1 MENNIIKN
9 MNKEELIS
17 KKVRGFKFKGE
28 IGRIM
33 FNSSM
38 KDTIGEVGTIIEYD
52 KKFNTFQ
59 VNFRNSSWFYPAELI
74 EQHLV
79 EEEPTKRKV
88 VCTNNICQGECGEC
102 KYMEIVSNT
111 EPTQNINYNKII
123 SNKEILNKRIEKTKN
138 TLAYS
143 AALYQD
149 EVILSN
155 QIAIMEALIAIQDIL
170 INKVSQSDRVNE
182 KENNK

>member
-1 MENNIIKN
+1 MENNITKS
-9 MNKEELIS
+9 MSKKELIS
-17 KKVRGFKFKGE
+17 KKVRGFKFDNNKYGYVDKMDE
-28 IGRIM
+28 H
-33 FNSSM
+33 
-38 KDTIGEVGTIIEYD
+38 IGEVGIIKDY
-52 KKFNTFQ
+52 NS
-59 VNFRNSSWFYPAELI
+59 VYNAFRVYFENDNWLYPAELI

-79 EEEPTKRKV
+79 EEPTKRKV

-123 SNKEILNKRIEKTKN
+123 SNKEILNERIEKTKN
-138 TLAYS
+138 TLTYS

-155 QIAIMEALIAIQDIL
+155 QIAIMEVLIAIQDIL
-170 INKVSQSDRVNE
+170 INKASQSDRVNE
-182 KENNK
+182 KDENK

>member
-1 MENNIIKN
+1 

-59 VNFRNSSWFYPAELI
+59 VNFRDSSWFYPAELI

-79 EEEPTKRKV
+79 EE
-88 VCTNNICQGECGEC
+88 
-102 KYMEIVSNT
+102 
-111 EPTQNINYNKII
+111 INHVKII
-123 SNKEILNKRIEKTKN
+123 SNKEILNERIEKTKN

-149 EVILSN
+149 GVILSN
-155 QIAIMEALIAIQDIL
+155 QIAIMEALIAIQDSIVGQTGDTQEK
-170 INKVSQSDRVNE
+170 NK
-182 KENNK
+182 

>member
-1 MENNIIKN
+1 

-59 VNFRNSSWFYPAELI
+59 VNFRDSSWFYPAELI

-79 EEEPTKRKV
+79 EE
-88 VCTNNICQGECGEC
+88 
-102 KYMEIVSNT
+102 
-111 EPTQNINYNKII
+111 INHVKII
-123 SNKEILNKRIEKTKN
+123 SNKEILNERIEKTKN
-138 TLAYS
+138 TLTYS

-149 EVILSN
+149 GVILSN
-155 QIAIMEALIAIQDIL
+155 QIAIMEALIAIQDSIVGQTGDTQEK
-170 INKVSQSDRVNE
+170 NK
-182 KENNK
+182 

>member
-1 MENNIIKN
+1 MENNITKN

-59 VNFRNSSWFYPAELI
+59 VNFRDSSWFYPAELI

-79 EEEPTKRKV
+79 EE
-88 VCTNNICQGECGEC
+88 
-102 KYMEIVSNT
+102 
-111 EPTQNINYNKII
+111 INHVKII
-123 SNKEILNKRIEKTKN
+123 SNKEILNERIEKTKN

-149 EVILSN
+149 GVILSN
-155 QIAIMEALIAIQDIL
+155 QIAIMEALIAIQDSIVGQTGDTQEK
-170 INKVSQSDRVNE
+170 NK
-182 KENNK
+182 

>member
-1 MENNIIKN
+1 MEEYSK
-9 MNKEELIS
+9 ELIG

-74 EQHLV
+74 KQHLV
-79 EEEPTKRKV
+79 EEPTK
-88 VCTNNICQGECGEC
+88 
-102 KYMEIVSNT
+102 EINHV
-111 EPTQNINYNKII
+111 KII
-123 SNKEILNKRIEKTKN
+123 SNKEILNERIEKTKN
-138 TLAYS
+138 TLSYS

-149 EVILSN
+149 GVMLNN
-155 QIAIMEALIAIQDIL
+155 QIAIMEALIAIQDTL
-170 INKVSQSDRVNE
+170 INKASQSDRVNE
-182 KENNK
+182 KDENEKNK

>member
-59 VNFRNSSWFYPAELI
+59 VNFRDSSWFYPAELI

-79 EEEPTKRKV
+79 EE
-88 VCTNNICQGECGEC
+88 
-102 KYMEIVSNT
+102 
-111 EPTQNINYNKII
+111 INHVKII
-123 SNKEILNKRIEKTKN
+123 SNKEILNERIEKTKN
-138 TLAYS
+138 TLTYS

-149 EVILSN
+149 GVILSN
-155 QIAIMEALIAIQDIL
+155 QIAIMEALIAIQDSIVGQTGDTQEK
-170 INKVSQSDRVNE
+170 NK
-182 KENNK
+182 

>member
-1 MENNIIKN
+1 

-59 VNFRNSSWFYPAELI
+59 VNFRNSSWNYPAELI

-79 EEEPTKRKV
+79 EE
-88 VCTNNICQGECGEC
+88 
-102 KYMEIVSNT
+102 
-111 EPTQNINYNKII
+111 INHVKII

-138 TLAYS
+138 TLTYS

-155 QIAIMEALIAIQDIL
+155 QIAIMEALIAIQNTL
-170 INKVSQSDRVNE
+170 INKASQSDKVN
-182 KENNK
+182 ENNK

>member
-59 VNFRNSSWFYPAELI
+59 VNFRNSSWNYPAELI

-79 EEEPTKRKV
+79 EE
-88 VCTNNICQGECGEC
+88 
-102 KYMEIVSNT
+102 
-111 EPTQNINYNKII
+111 INHVKII

-138 TLAYS
+138 TLTYS

-155 QIAIMEALIAIQDIL
+155 QIAIMEALIAIQNTL
-170 INKVSQSDRVNE
+170 INKASQSDKVN
-182 KENNK
+182 ENNK